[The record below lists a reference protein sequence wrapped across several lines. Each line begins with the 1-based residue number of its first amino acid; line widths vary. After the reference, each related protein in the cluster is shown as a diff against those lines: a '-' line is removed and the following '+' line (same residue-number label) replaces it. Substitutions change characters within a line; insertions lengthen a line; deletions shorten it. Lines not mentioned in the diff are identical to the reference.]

1 MSIFERDIVIHVG
14 FSVTIFLSHQ
24 RDGVMGFTP
33 SLSTSGRSFKK
44 NLKRTRPTHAQL
56 SRHVCNQNVENMT
69 IRENIVDKNLLQV
82 FLSEYMG
89 R

>member
-56 SRHVCNQNVENMT
+56 SRHVCKNMENMT
-69 IRENIVDKNLLQV
+69 IGEIIVDKNLLQV
-82 FLSEYMG
+82 FSLEYMG